1 MTCMSDQ
8 WPQFYY
14 KIVITNFI
22 MSDKCIDCY
31 FAYTK
36 SDKFVVFILLWNPVF
51 HSLGFIEKIKII
63 KRLLITSCS
72 LTMTPSKGNGHW
84 EIYPL
89 TGINLNP
96 QWHWEIHPLTGIN
109 LHPQW
114 RREEFHSSRHID
126 VLMGMCHLAMAFY
139 FGIKRLTLQ
148 CSLVSEGQKLIMN
161 RFYLLIAHDTALASR
176 SSMGLLCGTAG

>member
-51 HSLGFIEKIKII
+51 HSLRFIEKIKII

-89 TGINLNP
+89 TGINL
-96 QWHWEIHPLTGIN
+96 HL
-109 LHPQW
+109 QW